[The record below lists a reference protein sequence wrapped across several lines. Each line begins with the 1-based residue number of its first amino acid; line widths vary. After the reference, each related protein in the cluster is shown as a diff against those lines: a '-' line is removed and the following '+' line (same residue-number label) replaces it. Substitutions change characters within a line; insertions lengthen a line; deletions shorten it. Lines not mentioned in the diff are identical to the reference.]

1 MHIAFYVDTN
11 GGTPQNTEIYNALNK
26 AVDERTVDDASV
38 FFNSVDFNPTN
49 SKFGMF
55 DAADMWSFTGNLV
68 ATTMENV
75 DAAASIVNK
84 FKLSYLYS
92 KQDRDRSGIFKLLHI
107 AKSFPVITTDEEDR
121 DEVLRLTGV
130 EPITLKTLSVEEIKR
145 VWSS

>member
-26 AVDERTVDDASV
+26 AVDERSVDDASV
-38 FFNSVDFNPTN
+38 FFNHVDFNPT
-49 SKFGMF
+49 SSRFGMF

-75 DAAASIVNK
+75 DTAASIVNK

-92 KQDRDRSGIFKLLHI
+92 KQDRDRFGIFKLLRI
-107 AKSFPVITTDEEDR
+107 AKSFPVIATSEEDR

-130 EPITLKTLSVEEIKR
+130 EPVTLKTFSIEEIKE
-145 VWSS
+145 VWS

>member
-1 MHIAFYVDTN
+1 MHIAFYVDPN